1 MSANNVAKIEDR
13 IDRAA
18 AGALT
23 IKAGLNFQNMAEVME
38 FSKMMA
44 VSDMSVPQHLRGNAG
59 ACLAIVTQA
68 VEWGLSPF
76 AVAKK
81 SYFVNGVV
89 AFEAQ
94 LLQAVIIKNAPIVG
108 RVRFS
113 YSGEGQARKCIA
125 TVTTRPEG
133 SYMGEELSIETPCVK
148 DIKVK
153 NSPLWVSDPDQQLS
167 YYAGRALARRYF
179 PDVLLGAYAADEVMD
194 VTPPDKGEQ
203 IAARL
208 SGEKAA
214 PGFNAAAVE
223 AEVAKPEAP
232 EPKYSLWHDKANR
245 MVHRV
250 DNADAVSSSWERI
263 SESEASDLVQKYTRE
278 EAPKPAP
285 TTFQVDPE
293 MSRAGA
299 SAAIDGDPRT
309 PPDGLSESERKSWLT
324 GYDAVAQDDPGKF

>member
-1 MSANNVAKIEDR
+1 MNQVAKIEDR
-13 IDRAA
+13 IDKASTGSIIIQ
-18 AGALT
+18 GAL
-23 IKAGLNFQNMAEVME
+23 NFGTMAEVMD
-38 FSKMMA
+38 FSKLMA
-44 VSDMSVPQHLRGNAG
+44 VSEVAVPKHLRGNPG
-59 ACLAIVTQA
+59 ACLALVVQA
-68 VEWGLSPF
+68 VEWGMSPY
-76 AVAKK
+76 AVANK
-81 SYFVNGVV
+81 SFSVNDRL
-89 AFEAQ
+89 AYESQ
-94 LLQAVIIKNAPIVG
+94 LVQAVILRRAPIKG
-108 RVRFS
+108 RIKFTFD
-113 YSGEGQARKCIA
+113 GEGA
-125 TVTTRPEG
+125 TRRCTASATDSET
-133 SYMGEELSIETPCVK
+133 GEVLEIITPMVR

-153 NSPLWVSDPDQQLS
+153 NSPLWNSDPDQQLS
-167 YYAGRALARRYF
+167 YYAGRALCRRYF
-179 PDVLLGAYAADEVMD
+179 PDVLLGVYDRDEMTD
-194 VTPPDKGEQ
+194 VTPEPDKGEQ

-324 GYDAVAQDDPGKF
+324 GYDAVAQDDPGKL